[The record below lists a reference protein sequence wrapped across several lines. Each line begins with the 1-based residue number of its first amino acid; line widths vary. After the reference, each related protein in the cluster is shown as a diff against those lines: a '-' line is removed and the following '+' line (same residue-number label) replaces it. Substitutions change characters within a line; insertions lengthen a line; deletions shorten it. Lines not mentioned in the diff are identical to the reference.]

1 MKKLFSEPEMKVSK
15 FEYEDMVRT
24 SGLDN
29 DNDTDI
35 GDSGWGGDEDN
46 G

>member
-24 SGLDN
+24 SVL

-35 GDSGWGGDEDN
+35 GDSGWGGDEDI